1 MISISYPFVN
11 IHTHHTSS
19 PRYEI
24 LNCHIAN
31 DIPDNHALQYS
42 VGLHPW
48 DASYTTW
55 NRYKEQVIF
64 YGALENVVSVGET
77 GIDGL
82 RGVSKNEQ
90 QDIFLEHVQIAEELQ
105 KPIIIHCVRAFQEI
119 ISCKKSMQSTVPWIF
134 HGFASRRSVAETVLS
149 HGCFLSFGAAILHN
163 VPHLEEVCRM
173 VPENMFFIENDD
185 KTVPVSNIYEKIA
198 DLRSIPL
205 QYLQELLYKQWQRI
219 FFRHIVTDDTKYS
232 L

>member
-1 MISISYPFVN
+1 MTSISYPFVN
-11 IHTHHTSS
+11 IHTHHSLL

-31 DIPDNHALQYS
+31 DTPDNHALQYS

-55 NRYKEQVIF
+55 NRYKEQVMLCGIQD
-64 YGALENVVSVGET
+64 NIVSIGET

-90 QDIFLEHVQIAEELQ
+90 QDIFLDHVRIAEDLQ

-119 ISCKKSMQSTVPWIF
+119 ISCKKDTRSTVPWIF
-134 HGFASRRSVAETVLS
+134 HGFSSRRSIAENVLS

-163 VPHLEEVCRM
+163 VPHLEEVCKM

-198 DLRSIPL
+198 DLRSIPVES
-205 QYLQELLYKQWQRI
+205 LQELLYKQWQKI
-219 FFRHIVTDDTKYS
+219 FFRHIPTDDTKYS